1 MKPVNVAI
9 CDDEE
14 YFFKELEKF
23 VSVYANE
30 EGCELVIDT
39 YQNPERLVEE
49 IASGEKEYQLIFLDV
64 EMPEMSG
71 VEVAKKLRKEGF
83 QDVICFVTGF
93 EGYALDAFSVEAIGY
108 ICKPA
113 KYAEVKKVIQKALI
127 QIYYN
132 RDAEEAKKRYLEVC
146 TQRDVTLV
154 DTQKIVYLEKRRNQ
168 CVIHMEAGEVVCYET
183 LKHLFAKL
191 NQQKFCYC
199 HQGFIVNFDKI
210 KEVKKEIICF
220 GEGREVPVSRRYQS
234 ELKERHMNEIYR
246 LRKELGL
253 GGVQQN

>member
-14 YFFKELEKF
+14 YFLKELEKF

-30 EGCELVIDT
+30 ERCELEIDT
-39 YQNPERLVEE
+39 YQDPERLLEE
-49 IASGEKEYQLIFLDV
+49 MISGEKAYQLIFLDV
-64 EMPEMSG
+64 EMPGMSG
-71 VEVAKKLRKEGF
+71 VEVAKKLRGEGY

-93 EGYALDAFSVEAIGY
+93 EGYAFDAFSVEAMGY
-108 ICKPA
+108 IRKPTQ
-113 KYAEVKKVIQKALI
+113 YLDVKKVIHKALI

-132 RDAEEAKKRYLEVC
+132 RDAEEAKKRYLEVQ
-146 TQRDVTLV
+146 TQRAVALV
-154 DTQKIVYLEKRRNQ
+154 DIQKIVYLEKRRNQ
-168 CVIHMEAGEVVCYET
+168 CVIHLESGEVVCYET
-183 LKHLFAKL
+183 LKHLFQKL

-199 HQGFIVNFDKI
+199 HQGYIVNFDKI

-246 LRKELGL
+246 LRKELRRDG
-253 GGVQQN
+253 